1 MRGTMSDASHSL
13 RDRLDRVG
21 VLVSGLC
28 AVHCV
33 AGIALVGLLGVGGG
47 VLLNPEIHRVGLA
60 LAVVIGGV
68 TIGLNALRHG
78 RIGLLLLGSTGLA
91 LMTSALFV
99 GHGTREALL
108 TIAGVSMVA
117 SAHIINIRRGCRA

>member
-1 MRGTMSDASHSL
+1 MNDAFHLL
-13 RDRLDRVG
+13 RDRLDRAG
-21 VLVSGLC
+21 VLISGLC

-47 VLLNPEIHRVGLA
+47 VLLDPVIHRVGLA
-60 LAVVIGGV
+60 LAIAIGAM

-78 RIGLLLLGSTGLA
+78 EVRLLALGGTGLA
-91 LMTSALFV
+91 LMTAGLFAQ
-99 GHGTREALL
+99 HGTHEALL

-117 SAHIINIRRGCRA
+117 SAHIINIRRGCCH